1 MFPGRYVSPQVE
13 DLEEE
18 QAVGW
23 EGQGELEA
31 QEDSEEELE
40 MGPVMEVV
48 VAPELEDMLITEKTT
63 LI

>member
-23 EGQGELEA
+23 EGQGELEV
-31 QEDSEEELE
+31 QEDLEEKVE
-40 MGPVMEVV
+40 MVAVMEVV
-48 VAPELEDMLITEKTT
+48 GALELEDMLITEKTT

>member
-23 EGQGELEA
+23 EGQGALLV
-31 QEDSEEELE
+31 QEDLEEEVE
-40 MGPVMEVV
+40 MGAVMEVV
-48 VAPELEDMLITEKTT
+48 GVLE
-63 LI
+63 